1 MHNMYFYLHSYCH
14 FKYKPHDAKKRN
26 ASLFHFSI
34 LFKLFFYNL
43 CSSPYSFVFRI
54 GKQIENKYEEKRS
67 SMSIHN
73 TPTITTG
80 FFPCHP
86 VLHIHSSFEP
96 PLQCSS
102 LPPLFPQPATP
113 SLIRWAS
120 GRTRQMS
127 EARESDLKKGKR
139 SQRLCYWRQR
149 WDPGWDVLLPVA
161 CRMSQRRGSWRRQP
175 QPSKS

>member
-14 FKYKPHDAKKRN
+14 FKYKTHDAKKRN

-102 LPPLFPQPATP
+102 LPPPLPPARNTFPDSVSEWQDEADERGERERFEEGEEEPAV
-113 SLIRWAS
+113 
-120 GRTRQMS
+120 
-127 EARESDLKKGKR
+127 
-139 SQRLCYWRQR
+139 
-149 WDPGWDVLLPVA
+149 VLLAAAVG
-161 CRMSQRRGSWRRQP
+161 SGVRRSASSRL
-175 QPSKS
+175 